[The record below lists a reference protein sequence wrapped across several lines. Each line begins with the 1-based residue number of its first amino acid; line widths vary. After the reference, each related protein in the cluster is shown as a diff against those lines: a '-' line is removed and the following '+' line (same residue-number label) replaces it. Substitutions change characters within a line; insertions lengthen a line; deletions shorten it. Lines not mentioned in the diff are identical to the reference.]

1 MKTCAEI
8 DRLLSDYLNRDLPP
22 DTCAVVQ
29 EHLDSC
35 PRCGATSQGLQ
46 RTVDLCRQYRNENR
60 PGPLAID
67 KHEELKEA
75 FQRALSKLRN
85 D

>member
-8 DRLLSDYLNRDLPP
+8 ARLLSDYLDRDLPP

-29 EHLDSC
+29 AHLDSC
-35 PRCGATSQGLQ
+35 VSCGATSEGLQ

-60 PGPLAID
+60 PGPLAAA

-75 FQRALSKLRN
+75 LQRALSDLR